1 MSENNGH
8 DIPWPGAQPNGTNE
22 PTRYNPV
29 QGTGQPA
36 DPRGPLPDDD
46 ATHSWATDET
56 VAFGPDDQQT
66 MAFGPSTN
74 QAGPY
79 GKPPEQPGQPAGH
92 DEPGVEK
99 TLFDVTGQGPTA
111 PGQWPQPDP
120 STMWTG
126 QAAGAMPAGQQNPQ
140 AGWAPDQPY
149 QPSQNGPH
157 PYQGQNAYQPP
168 YQGQQP
174 YQGQGGYPNQGQ
186 GDYQQGGYQQYY
198 EQGGYQQPTQPQPG
212 YGRPWSDPRDENIAA
227 HTSWDASGQF
237 IPYQQPNPQ
246 VQGFYNQLGQWVPYQ
261 QPQPPRSR
269 SKKVAGIVAA
279 VVLGLSALALGAN
292 EVNNALNPSPT
303 YTPTHPPS
311 SVPFPTPSTDV
322 PSASTSEQTPAT
334 DAQSRGVVL
343 IESQLSSATSAGTG
357 MVLSSDGY
365 ILTNYHV
372 VQLSTA
378 IYVKVASTGNTFEA
392 TMIGH
397 DATNDVALLKLNGA
411 SGLDTVKVDDDAVSV
426 GDEVTA
432 VGNSNGQGY
441 LSAAGGRITNT
452 ATTVTVGSELADS
465 GEETLVDV
473 YETSSQA
480 VPGDSGGPLY
490 DGEGEVT
497 GMTTAGEQDS
507 NGTAS
512 TTLRSWAIPIAHA
525 MRIVDQI
532 EAGDESGT
540 VSIGPKAYLGVNVEE
555 ATGALMITSV
565 VDDGPAAQAG
575 LQVGDQIVSVN
586 GTPVTTQNALSSV
599 LEALEPGDAATLVVT
614 TLAGGDRTV
623 EVTLGESPVN

>member
-8 DIPWPGAQPNGTNE
+8 DIPWPGAQPNGTND

-29 QGTGQPA
+29 QGPGRPA
-36 DPRGPLPDDD
+36 EPRGPQPDDD
-46 ATHSWATDET
+46 ATRSWGTDET
-56 VAFGPDDQQT
+56 VAFGPDDQKT
-66 MAFGPSTN
+66 MAFGPGAN
-74 QAGPY
+74 QAGPH
-79 GKPPEQPGQPAGH
+79 GNPPEQPGKPAGQ
-92 DEPGVEK
+92 DEPGAEK

-111 PGQWPQPDP
+111 PGQGPQPDP
-120 STMWTG
+120 SAMWPG
-126 QAAGAMPAGQQNPQ
+126 QAGAAMPAGQQNPQ

-149 QPSQNGPH
+149 QPPQNGPQ

-174 YQGQGGYPNQGQ
+174 YQGSGGYPYQGQ
-186 GDYQQGGYQQYY
+186 ADYQQGGYQQYY
-198 EQGGYQQPTQPQPG
+198 EQGGYQQPAQPG
-212 YGRPWSDPRDENIAA
+212 YGQPWSDPRAENIAG

-269 SKKVAGIVAA
+269 SKKVAGVVAA

-292 EVNNALNPSPT
+292 EVNNALNPTPT

-343 IESQLSSATSAGTG
+343 IESELSNATSAGTG

-365 ILTNYHV
+365 VLTNYHV
-372 VQLSTA
+372 VQTSTA
-378 IYVKVASTGNTFEA
+378 IYVKVASTGDTFEA

-411 SGLDTVKVDDDAVSV
+411 SGLDTVKVDDDTVSV
-426 GDEVTA
+426 GDDVTA

-441 LSAAGGRITNT
+441 LSAADGKITNT
-452 ATTVTVGSELADS
+452 STTVTVGSELADS

-473 YETSSQA
+473 YETTSQA

-490 DGEGEVT
+490 DDEGEVT

-507 NGTAS
+507 NGAS
-512 TTLRSWAIPIAHA
+512 ATTLRSWAIPIAHA
-525 MRIVDQI
+525 MKIVDQI

-540 VSIGPKAYLGVNVEE
+540 VSIGPKAYLGVSVEE
-555 ATGALMITSV
+555 AAGALMITSV
-565 VDDGPAAQAG
+565 VEDGPAAKAD
-575 LQVGDQIVSVN
+575 LQEGDKIVSVN
-586 GTPVTTQNALSSV
+586 GTPVTTQSALSSV
-599 LEALEPGDAATLVVT
+599 LEDLEPGDTATLEVT
-614 TLAGGDRTV
+614 PLAGGDRTV
-623 EVTLGESPVN
+623 KVTLGESPVN